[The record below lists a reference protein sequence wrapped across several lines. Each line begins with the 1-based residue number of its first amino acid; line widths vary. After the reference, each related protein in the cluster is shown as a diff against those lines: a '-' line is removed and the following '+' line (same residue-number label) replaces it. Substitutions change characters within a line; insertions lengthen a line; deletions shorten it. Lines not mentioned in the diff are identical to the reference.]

1 MHWQVPPHSATD
13 TGPTLVWSWVTS
25 PKGDRGLRQYRT
37 RQQARMMT
45 SHVRPN
51 PSNGSV
57 PMLKIGQNPIAA
69 MLLATG
75 LLGSTCIPAAAVSMD
90 GRVQAG
96 GGAVAGST
104 VTLWAASASEP

>member
-1 MHWQVPPHSATD
+1 MF
-13 TGPTLVWSWVTS
+13 
-25 PKGDRGLRQYRT
+25 
-37 RQQARMMT
+37 
-45 SHVRPN
+45 
-51 PSNGSV
+51 
-57 PMLKIGQNPIAA
+57 KIGKHHIAA

-104 VTLWAASASEP
+104 VTLWAASASEPRELAQTRTGTDGRFSLRTDETPGGNISLYVVANGGEAAVGNRSGDNPA